1 MFKWKCEVDEVTQVI
16 LLFKFSIFK
25 DRFSSSCRADVCVSF
40 TSFNAIAF
48 PYSFWKKIVSF
59 SVWNSKY
66 EF

>member
-1 MFKWKCEVDEVTQVI
+1 MFKWKCEVNEVTQVI

-48 PYSFWKKIVSF
+48 PYSLEENCVI
-59 SVWNSKY
+59 
-66 EF
+66 